1 MKKNSEKSVREGVGE
16 RVSEIRV
23 RVNECESECGRESV
37 GVFVKRDKEYVKR
50 CCN

>member
-1 MKKNSEKSVREGVGE
+1 MDE

-23 RVNECESECGRESV
+23 RVNECGSECGRESN
-37 GVFVKRDKEYVKR
+37 VFVKRDKEYVKR